1 MFIEFEKV
9 FHAGVVKVCVD
20 PAPCQRVCE
29 ELWGVAAEDVYL
41 HEEDPVEL
49 EREEVRPQ
57 PTAAVGSHQPLQ
69 MQRDAA
75 RLGGARRPRTQA
87 RMSSGRGRGRAMD

>member
-20 PAPCQRVCE
+20 PATCQRVCE

-41 HEEDPVEL
+41 HEEDPVER

-57 PTAAVGSHQPLQ
+57 QAVAVDDGAPAFA
-69 MQRDAA
+69 DAA
-75 RLGGARRPRTQA
+75 GRGEAARRETAEDASEDVVRQQL
-87 RMSSGRGRGRAMD
+87 RRH